1 MKRRILA
8 ALMTTTLLA
17 TMFTGCG
24 SSKET
29 ADSTSASTAEEKDE
43 TSDSG
48 EAVSEETP
56 EETEVAASEG
66 MYDGKVIL
74 GQSSWIGYAPLYLAD
89 QKGFFDAHGADVDVE
104 YFESKTDSKSAL
116 ASGKI
121 QGMSTTVDTHVMSE
135 ASGMDLSIVLALD
148 TSDGGDGVS
157 AKSDIPDIKSL
168 AGHTV
173 ALDTSGG
180 ASYFWFQYLL
190 KQEGMTLD
198 DVQVVNMSSGDA
210 GAAFVAGEV
219 DAAVTWEPWLSKAK
233 ETENGSVLVDSSST
247 PGVIVDAL
255 AMDKEFAEQ
264 YPDTVKA
271 IVSGWYDAL
280 AYMES
285 NPDDAYKIMMEY
297 TGDETVES
305 LQGSMKE
312 VAFYDKAGNEEYFS
326 GEIQEIASMAGDLW
340 QEMGLIDAKPDI
352 DAMIDDEYLTGLE

>member
-1 MKRRILA
+1 MKRKILA
-8 ALMTTTLLA
+8 ALITTTMLA
-17 TMFTGCG
+17 TVFTGCG
-24 SSKET
+24 NNKET
-29 ADSTSASTAEEKDE
+29 ETTSSNVDTKEVTTATGETEEDVTETSAGSA
-43 TSDSG
+43 
-48 EAVSEETP
+48 
-56 EETEVAASEG
+56 EG
-66 MYDGKVIL
+66 MYDEKVIL

-104 YFESKTDSKSAL
+104 FFESKTDSKSAL
-116 ASGKI
+116 AAGKI

-148 TSDGGDGVS
+148 TSNGGDGVS
-157 AKSDIPDIKSL
+157 AKSDISDIKSL

-190 KQEGMTLD
+190 QKEGMTLD

-233 ETENGSVLVDSSST
+233 ETENGSVLIDSSST
-247 PGVIVDAL
+247 RGVIVDAL
-255 AMDKEFAEQ
+255 AMDKELAEQ
-264 YPDTVKA
+264 LPGPVKP
-271 IVSGWYDAL
+271 IVRVWYDAL

-297 TGDETVES
+297 TGDETVEA
-305 LQGSMKE
+305 LQTSMKE
-312 VAFYDKAGNEEYFS
+312 VAFYDKAGNEEYFD
-326 GEIQEIASMAGDLW
+326 GEIQDIASMAGDLW
-340 QEMGLIDAKPDI
+340 LEMGLIDAKPDT
-352 DAMIDDEYLTGLE
+352 DAMIGGEYLVGIE